1 MMPCHARRPFAFIT
15 PLPAL
20 GAMLFVVT
28 ASVTAQAQ
36 APLPPPTGAPYGAV
50 VPTLQLPPPGQ
61 TLPPPAV
68 LPLPAAPAPAMVP
81 ATTLPGIVQPLPP
94 PPPTP
99 LFPFPGFS
107 SPTTSPDPFAPL
119 PPGAVIGPGGP
130 VAPGPPPAQ
139 SNSVV
144 IPPIDAEIVWQQMVD
159 TMDDFFKIQS
169 EQRVVFANGIPAEGR
184 IDTYPQTGAT
194 LLEPWRGDS
203 VGFRERLESTLQS
216 IRRSGSMRLIPDPS
230 GWRVEAVVLKEL
242 ENLPRPMRATAG
254 GASFRNDDSL
264 YRYGTP
270 LPTLGQQ
277 VGDQPRP
284 VANPTPN
291 LGWIP
296 LGRDPLLEQKMLGKI
311 LGRLG
316 VAPVPQA
323 GPAYQAADPAT
334 GLPATLPGPAAST
347 TSATPL
353 PTGPVYGAPLRP
365 DQLPP
370 GALVAPGPPVPIE
383 SLPLPAPR

>member
-1 MMPCHARRPFAFIT
+1 MSRRRHRPIAPPMLIMAALCAASVPASSVAQAPFAAPET
-15 PLPAL
+15 VCP
-20 GAMLFVVT
+20 GAVV
-28 ASVTAQAQ
+28 
-36 APLPPPTGAPYGAV
+36 PLPPPPVVQSLPAPSTA
-50 VPTLQLPPPGQ
+50 PLPAP
-61 TLPPPAV
+61 PPPATV
-68 LPLPAAPAPAMVP
+68 
-81 ATTLPGIVQPLPP
+81 PGIVQPLPP
-94 PPPTP
+94 LPATP
-99 LFPFPGFS
+99 LFPGS
-107 SPTTSPDPFAPL
+107 SPPGQALDPFAPL

-130 VAPGPPPAQ
+130 VVPGPPPGPK
-139 SNSVV
+139 NSVV

-169 EQRVVFANGIPAEGR
+169 EQRVVFANGVPAEGR

-216 IRRSGSMRLIPDPS
+216 IRRSGSMRLIPDPA
-230 GWRVEAVVLKEL
+230 GWRIETVVLKEL

-254 GASFRNDDSL
+254 GATFRNDDSL

-296 LGRDPLLEQKMLGKI
+296 LGRDPLLEQKMLGKV

-316 VAPVPQA
+316 IAPLPQT
-323 GPAYQAADPAT
+323 GPAYQAADPAS
-334 GLPATLPGPAAST
+334 GLPATLPGPAGST
-347 TSATPL
+347 TGVGPA
-353 PTGPVYGAPLRP
+353 PTGPVYGTPIRP
-365 DQLPP
+365 EQLPA

-383 SLPLPAPR
+383 SLPVPAPAPR

>member
-1 MMPCHARRPFAFIT
+1 MPRPRRPPFAFVRLA
-15 PLPAL
+15 PLFAVAL
-20 GAMLFVVT
+20 AAFT
-28 ASVTAQAQ
+28 APMSLAQ
-36 APLPPPTGAPYGAV
+36 APLPPPAAAPYGAV
-50 VPTLQLPPPGQ
+50 VPTLTLPAPGQ
-61 TLPPPAV
+61 TLPAPMV
-68 LPLPAAPAPAMVP
+68 SPLPAVPPAATVP
-81 ATTLPGIVQPLPP
+81 AGTLPGIVQPLPP

-99 LFPFPGFS
+99 LFPGFS
-107 SPTTSPDPFAPL
+107 SPTTSPNPFAQL
-119 PPGAVIGPGGP
+119 PAGAVIGPGGP
-130 VAPGPPPAQ
+130 VVPGRPPAP

-144 IPPIDAEIVWQQMVD
+144 IPPIDAEVVWQQMVD

-296 LGRDPLLEQKMLGKI
+296 LGRDPLLEQKMLGKV

-334 GLPATLPGPAAST
+334 GLPATLPGPAPSMTGASP
-347 TSATPL
+347 APQA
-353 PTGPVYGAPLRP
+353 PVYGAPIRP
-365 DQLPP
+365 EQLPP

-383 SLPLPAPR
+383 SLPVPAPAPR

>member
-1 MMPCHARRPFAFIT
+1 MPRPRRRPFAFVRLA
-15 PLPAL
+15 PLLAAAL
-20 GAMLFVVT
+20 AAPL
-28 ASVTAQAQ
+28 SLAQ
-36 APLPPPTGAPYGAV
+36 APLPPPAAAPYGAV
-50 VPTLQLPPPGQ
+50 VPTLTLPVPGQ
-61 TLPPPAV
+61 TLPAPMV
-68 LPLPAAPAPAMVP
+68 SPLPAVPPAATVP
-81 ATTLPGIVQPLPP
+81 AGTLPGIVQPLPP

-99 LFPFPGFS
+99 LFPGFS

-119 PPGAVIGPGGP
+119 PAGAVIGPGGP
-130 VAPGPPPAQ
+130 VVPGPPPAP

-144 IPPIDAEIVWQQMVD
+144 IPPIDAEVVWQQMVD

-270 LPTLGQQ
+270 LATLGQQ

-296 LGRDPLLEQKMLGKI
+296 LGRDPLLEQKMLGKV

-334 GLPATLPGPAAST
+334 GLPATLPGPATST
-347 TSATPL
+347 TSAAPMA
-353 PTGPVYGAPLRP
+353 TGPVYGAPIRP
-365 DQLPP
+365 EQLPP

-383 SLPLPAPR
+383 SLPVPAPK

>member
-1 MMPCHARRPFAFIT
+1 MPRPRRRPFALVRLA
-15 PLPAL
+15 PLLAAAL
-20 GAMLFVVT
+20 AALAAPMSL
-28 ASVTAQAQ
+28 AQ
-36 APLPPPTGAPYGAV
+36 APLPPPAAAPYGAV

-61 TLPPPAV
+61 SLPPPAV

-81 ATTLPGIVQPLPP
+81 APTLPGIVQPLPP

-130 VAPGPPPAQ
+130 VAPGPPPAP

-144 IPPIDAEIVWQQMVD
+144 IPPLDAEVVWQQMVD

-347 TSATPL
+347 TSATPP

-383 SLPLPAPR
+383 SLPLPAP